1 VPTSLPPCCKLGKG
15 VGVTV
20 KLVALVAEPPTVLT
34 ETAPVTAPG
43 ITRPTTT
50 VPVLEIT
57 IAVLPPI
64 VKAVGLFKPVPLIVT
79 RVPAGPPDGVKVVI
93 VGCAQARLWHKTQ
106 KKSRNFLFILCF
118 FTVPKQK
125 LSHPFR
131 TKVNHPRRIRF
142 SFFRLWQVGDVPTI
156 KAL

>member
-1 VPTSLPPCCKLGKG
+1 
-15 VGVTV
+15 
-20 KLVALVAEPPTVLT
+20 VAEPPAVLT

-43 ITRPTTT
+43 ITRPTKT

-79 RVPAGPPDGVKVVI
+79 RVPTGPFEGVKVVI

-106 KKSRNFLFILCF
+106 KRIINILFILCL
-118 FTVPKQK
+118 FTIPVVFK
-125 LSHPFR
+125 
-131 TKVNHPRRIRF
+131 KVYEPREF
-142 SFFRLWQVGDVPTI
+142 TPLNFLLKETN
-156 KAL
+156 K